1 MLTCAIPVTPPHPR
15 VFAND
20 DVCYILAFATI
31 MLNTGLHNPAV
42 KNKQTLESFKRQV
55 SGINDGGDLPDDMLV
70 ELFRSIQTNPFKLP
84 EDEDGTLASVFMNP
98 ERSGYLTKEGGKT
111 KNWKKRWF
119 TLVNGCLY
127 YFENDTAKTPKGI
140 VPLENLKVEPLPNFT
155 KKNCFEL
162 TSNDVGGTVKGAKT
176 NSKGQFVQARHT
188 SYKIAAE
195 SQEVITTSPNPTH
208 FFLWVIS
215 RTLIGVVPC
224 PALPCPAPRPK
235 HMGGKR
241 ITLTSALLIR

>member
-1 MLTCAIPVTPPHPR
+1 
-15 VFAND
+15 
-20 DVCYILAFATI
+20 